1 MSLPFLNGHYVWLIK
16 LKKVSLFI
24 TGKLAMTVLLCMH
37 KRAIHLEQP
46 VSICS
51 DEQRIQITQSRH

>member
-1 MSLPFLNGHYVWLIK
+1 MPKPDIYDQHWID
-16 LKKVSLFI
+16 
-24 TGKLAMTVLLCMH
+24 